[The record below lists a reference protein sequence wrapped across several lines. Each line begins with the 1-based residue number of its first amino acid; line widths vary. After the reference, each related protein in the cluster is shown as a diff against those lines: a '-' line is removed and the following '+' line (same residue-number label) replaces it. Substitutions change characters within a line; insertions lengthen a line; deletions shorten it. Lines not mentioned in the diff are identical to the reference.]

1 MRLQQHTNKAVL
13 LVDIQSRIV
22 FEFILFKLLNN
33 NDLLVWQ
40 LHDNQLSSLPT
51 ALKELEELQQLR
63 LRYTNTYLHAET
75 QKHNFNFLHFWGHF
89 VNLHSFSGD
98 LPIN

>member
-63 LRYTNTYLHAET
+63 LRYTYTYLHADT
-75 QKHNFNFLHFWGHF
+75 QTQL
-89 VNLHSFSGD
+89 
-98 LPIN
+98 